1 MSVISREDRNQV
13 VMDNLGLV
21 YMVLKRFGGRGYEM
35 EDLFQIG
42 VIGLTKAADKFDES
56 LGFAF
61 STYAVP
67 LVIGEIKRFLRDDGM
82 IHVSRQMKDYARKI
96 ASAKEELEKRN
107 GVEPTMEEISKATGL
122 TNEEILQGLEANVV
136 VESIYAPVSGSGSDG
151 GEKSASIGDFLVDEK
166 NLDCAFID
174 QLAVRQILE
183 RLKPEEEKLIRMRY
197 MEGKTQSE
205 VAKALGTNQVA
216 VSRLEK
222 KILLQL
228 RSEFV
233 YNEHDV

>member
-1 MSVISREDRNQV
+1 MPVISREDRNQV

-56 LGFAF
+56 LGYAF

-96 ASAKEELEKRN
+96 AAAKEELEKKN
-107 GVEPTMEEISKATGL
+107 GVEPTIEEISMVTGL
-122 TNEEILQGLEANVV
+122 TGEEILQGLEANVV
-136 VESIYAPVSGSGSDG
+136 VESIYAPISGNGADG
-151 GEKSASIGDFLVDEK
+151 GEKAASIGDFIVDEK
-166 NLDCAFID
+166 SQDSNFID
-174 QLAVRQILE
+174 RLAIKQVLK
-183 RLKPEEEKLIRMRY
+183 RLKPEEEELIRLRY

-205 VAKALGTNQVA
+205 VAQVLGTNQVA

-222 KILLQL
+222 KILLHL

-233 YNEHDV
+233 YNEQG

>member
-1 MSVISREDRNQV
+1 MYVISREDRNQV

-56 LGFAF
+56 LGYAF

-82 IHVSRQMKDYARKI
+82 VHVSRQMKDYARKI
-96 ASAKEELEKRN
+96 AAEKEEFEKKN
-107 GVEPTMEEISKATGL
+107 GVEPTIEEIANATGL
-122 TNEEILQGLEANVV
+122 TGEEILQGLEANVV
-136 VESIYAPVSGSGSDG
+136 VESIYAPVCGSGNDG
-151 GEKSASIGDFLVDEK
+151 GEKTASIGDFIVDERSS
-166 NLDCAFID
+166 DSGFID
-174 QLAVRQILE
+174 RLAIKQVLK
-183 RLKPEEEKLIRMRY
+183 RLKPEEEKLIRLRY

-205 VAKALGTNQVA
+205 VAQVLGTNQVA
-216 VSRLEK
+216 ISRLEK

-233 YNEHDV
+233 YNEQG